1 MCSPEDRE
9 RLTTMAGGKERQRKQ
24 GELKES
30 AGSTSSPYYYFYTD
44 EDCSTTMASP
54 TQLQAHTTYTFK
66 RCSNA
71 DSHPF
76 IIFDDDIWSTSL
88 ITFRSVEVTVGAPGT
103 THAWKCTQHSYMTGT
118 FTAVEANVC
127 LNGATCVD
135 DENGNGYACQCAVRL
150 VQERK
155 GGPLREVEKRSGRRY
170 IPAHM
175 GRAGD
180 LRRKPRSRQ
189 RKATTK
195 SSLPNHP
202 DLEGF
207 LELIREEM
215 DEMNFEAYESMLEN
229 FATQT
234 ADDMD
239 NDIGEIFIAM

>member
-1 MCSPEDRE
+1 MQDILGFDR
-9 RLTTMAGGKERQRKQ
+9 
-24 GELKES
+24 
-30 AGSTSSPYYYFYTD
+30 F
-44 EDCSTTMASP
+44 
-54 TQLQAHTTYTFK
+54 
-66 RCSNA
+66 
-71 DSHPF
+71 
-76 IIFDDDIWSTSL
+76 
-88 ITFRSVEVTVGAPGT
+88 
-103 THAWKCTQHSYMTGT
+103 WK
-118 FTAVEANVC
+118 
-127 LNGATCVD
+127 
-135 DENGNGYACQCAVRL
+135 L

-175 GRAGD
+175 GRAGN

-189 RKATTK
+189 RKATIK

-215 DEMNFEAYESMLEN
+215 DEMDFEAYDAMLET

-239 NDIGEIFIAM
+239 NDIGEIFLAM